1 MLWRAGLAHPVEA
14 CAAERATARHR
25 AGDAAAGGGA
35 AGGSQPELP
44 WPRYP
49 ATEPEL
55 GRHAGPRLPVYGNR
69 AGADVRAGTCHFD
82 CVLGIQCAW
91 RIPAHRARSNHER
104 PITGVAMSFHK
115 LLIAN
120 RGEIAIRIARAAG
133 DAGL

>member
-14 CAAERATARHR
+14 CAGERATARHR

-35 AGGSQPELP
+35 AGRSQPELP

-55 GRHAGPRLPVYGNR
+55 GRDAGPRLPVYGDR
-69 AGADVRAGTCHFD
+69 AGADGRAGACYPGGLVGF
-82 CVLGIQCAW
+82 QCAG
-91 RIPAHRARSNHER
+91 RVLAHRARSDHEG
-104 PITGVAMSFHK
+104 PVVFDGTPFMPFQK

-133 DAGL
+133 E